1 MKKFLGLILVAGMAV
16 SAHAA
21 DTSNTNADMKKL
33 NNRLDSAADTLEQIR
48 GGPMGKVPGISGVPD
63 WIADKAKCVAV
74 VPGLIKGAFG
84 IGAEYGQGVVSCRV
98 EKGYRYG
105 EWSPPVFIRM
115 GGGSF
120 GFQIGGSGTDFVL
133 VATNDRGM
141 RDLMQTKF
149 KLAGTGEVAAG
160 PVGRHIQAGTN
171 LSLRSELLAY
181 SRSHGLFAGVDASG
195 VMVSSNEDDTVALY
209 NGQYNNFQHILSGQ
223 VPPPNNPSVR
233 HFLQVLNQYFG
244 HAKEFK
250 KEHEEEKKEH

>member
-1 MKKFLGLILVAGMAV
+1 MA
-16 SAHAA
+16 
-21 DTSNTNADMKKL
+21 
-33 NNRLDSAADTLEQIR
+33 
-48 GGPMGKVPGISGVPD
+48 KVPGISGVPD
-63 WIADKAKCVAV
+63 WIADKARCVAV

-84 IGAEYGQGVVSCRV
+84 IGVEYGQGVVSCRV
-98 EKGYRYG
+98 ENGYRYG
-105 EWSPPVFIRM
+105 EWSPPVFVRM

-133 VATNDRGM
+133 VATNDNGM
-141 RDLMQTKF
+141 RDLMQSKL

-223 VPPPNNPSVR
+223 VPPPDNPAVK
-233 HFLQVLNQYFG
+233 HFLRVLNQYFG
-244 HAKEFK
+244 HAKEWK
-250 KEHEEEKKEH
+250 REQEEQKEENKEH